1 MNDIKNKVKAVIFD
15 MDGTIIKTE
24 HIWRKISVQVLME
37 QCKITELSEQHEQF
51 LQSLSGIGLEVSA
64 KNMKETFNLATPVE
78 EIVRRKIELAGDQF
92 NNNIEFIT
100 GFEQFHQQLQ
110 SLIIPTSIAT
120 NAHKDNL
127 DQLAQSLDFGRFFGK
142 NMYCLADVNNRAK
155 PDPALFLHAAQQL
168 GASPEEC
175 IVFED
180 SLYGFQAAKAAGMRC
195 IAIKNDLNNQHL
207 ELAQHAIDDYSQ
219 AEDALKK
226 LVLP

>member
-1 MNDIKNKVKAVIFD
+1 MNDIKGKVKAVIFD

-24 HIWRKISVQVLME
+24 HIWRKVSVQVLME
-37 QCKITELSEQHEQF
+37 QCKITQLAEQHEQF
-51 LQSLSGIGLEVSA
+51 LRSLSGMGLESSA
-64 KNMKETFNLATPVE
+64 RAMKNTFNLETSVE
-78 EIVRRKIELAGDQF
+78 DIMRRKIELAGDQF
-92 NNNIEFIT
+92 SHNIEFIT
-100 GFEQFHQQLQ
+100 GFEGFHQQLQ
-110 SLIIPTSIAT
+110 TLFIPTSIAT
-120 NAHKDNL
+120 NAHKENL
-127 DQLAQSLDFGRFFGK
+127 DQLAKSLNFERFFGN
-142 NMYCLADVNNRAK
+142 NMYCLADVSNKAK

-168 GASPEEC
+168 GANPAEC

-195 IAIKNDLNNQHL
+195 IAIKNHLNNQHL

>member
-1 MNDIKNKVKAVIFD
+1 MNDIKGKVKAIIFD

-37 QCKITELSEQHEQF
+37 QCKVSELSEKHEQF
-51 LQSLSGIGLEVSA
+51 LQSLSGIGLEISA
-64 KNMKETFNLATPVE
+64 KNMKDTFNLTTSVE
-78 EIVRRKIELAGDQF
+78 DIVKRKIELAGDLF
-92 NNNIEFIT
+92 NHNIEFVG

-110 SLIIPTSIAT
+110 TFVIPTSIAT
-120 NAHKDNL
+120 NAQKENL
-127 DQLAQSLDFGRFFGK
+127 DQLAQSLAFERFFGK
-142 NMYCLADVNNRAK
+142 NMYCLADVNNKAK

-175 IVFED
+175 VVFED
-180 SLYGFQAAKAAGMRC
+180 SLYGFQAAKAAGMKC
-195 IAIKNDLNNQHL
+195 IAIKNHLNNQHL
-207 ELAQHAIDDYSQ
+207 ELVQHAIDDYSQ